1 MHILNQDKDMVFT
14 LTDKGEV
21 FSSMQTV
28 NDVLMGWNVYG
39 RKIKKLFRATLLG
52 TYDTESDAHQIVE
65 EIKRLYK
72 IGCTYYAMPEPA
84 DINELEVI

>member
-1 MHILNQDKDMVFT
+1 
-14 LTDKGEV
+14 
-21 FSSMQTV
+21 
-28 NDVLMGWNVYG
+28 
-39 RKIKKLFRATLLG
+39 LG

-72 IGCTYYAMPEPA
+72 IGCTYYAMPESA